1 MKSRAVCFEAPGRIR
16 HVDVDVPAP
25 ADDEVLVRTLYSGIS
40 AGTELLAYR
49 GEVDPQLPLDETLG
63 ALGGTFAYPF
73 RYGYSCVGHVEA
85 SARPER
91 RDALVFAFHP
101 HQERFVVPW
110 RDVVPL
116 QSVDPHAATLFPLLE
131 TAFQACLDAGPVY
144 GDPVVVSG
152 LGPLGL
158 LTAGL
163 LERAGARVIGAEPR
177 SWRREVAAAFGV
189 EAVSPEDLAAE
200 VATHSDGR
208 GVPLLVEASGRPEAL
223 ASGLSLLAHE
233 GTALVLSWYGTKE
246 VPLPLG
252 AAFHRRRL
260 TLRSTQ
266 VTSIPAAM
274 AGRWTVTRRRAAVR
288 ALLTTLPL
296 AALATHTFPFERAAD
311 AFAALDGGEEGLV
324 HAALCYG

>member
-1 MKSRAVCFEAPGRIR
+1 M
-16 HVDVDVPAP
+16 DVELPVP

-49 GEVDPQLPLDETLG
+49 GEVDPHLPLDETLG

-73 RYGYSCVGHVEA
+73 RYGYSCVGRVEA
-85 SARPER
+85 SAIPEH
-91 RDALVFAFHP
+91 RDAVVFAFHP

-116 QSVDPHAATLFPLLE
+116 QSADPRTATLFPLLE
-131 TAFQACLDAGPVY
+131 TAFQACLDAGQLY
-144 GDPVVVSG
+144 ADPVVVLG

-158 LTAGL
+158 LTAVL
-163 LERAGARVIGAEPR
+163 LARAGARVIGGEPR
-177 SWRREVAAAFGV
+177 SWRRDAAAAMGV
-189 EAVSPEDLAAE
+189 DAVSPDGLATE
-200 VATHSDGR
+200 VARHSGGR

-233 GTALVLSWYGTKE
+233 GIALVLSWYGTKE
-246 VPLPLG
+246 ARLPLG
-252 AAFHRRRL
+252 AEFHRRRL

-266 VTSIPAAM
+266 VSSIPAAM
-274 AGRWTVTRRRAAVR
+274 TDRWDVPRRRAAVR

-296 AALATHTFPFERAAD
+296 TALATHTFPFERAAD
-311 AFAALDGGEEGLV
+311 AYAALDRGEEGLV

>member
-1 MKSRAVCFEAPGRIR
+1 VKTRALSFEAPGRVG
-16 HVDVDVPAP
+16 HVDVEVPEP

-49 GEVDPQLPLDETLG
+49 GEVDPQLALDETLG
-63 ALGGTFAYPF
+63 TLGGTFAYPF
-73 RYGYSCVGHVEA
+73 RYGYSCVGRVEA
-85 SARPER
+85 SASREHHE
-91 RDALVFAFHP
+91 ALVFAFHP

-116 QSVDPHAATLFPLLE
+116 QSVDPRAATLFPLLE
-131 TAFQACLDAGPVY
+131 TAFQACLDAGPVFA
-144 GDPVVVSG
+144 DPVVVLG

-163 LERAGARVIGAEPR
+163 LGRAGARVIGAEPR
-177 SWRREVAAAFGV
+177 SWRRDAAAAFGV
-189 EAVSPEDLAAE
+189 EAVSPEGLGAE
-200 VATHSDGR
+200 VAKRSEGR
-208 GVPLLVEASGRPEAL
+208 GVALLVEASGHPDAL

-246 VPLPLG
+246 ARLPLG

-266 VTSIPAAM
+266 VSSIPAAM
-274 AGRWTVTRRRAAVR
+274 ADRWDVTRRRAAVR

-296 AALATHTFPFERAAD
+296 SALATHTFPFERAAD
-311 AFAALDGGEEGLV
+311 AYEALDRGEEGLV

>member
-1 MKSRAVCFEAPGRIR
+1 VKARALSFEAPRRVGY
-16 HVDVDVPAP
+16 VDVEVPAP
-25 ADDEVLVRTLYSGIS
+25 ADGEVLVRTLYSGIS
-40 AGTELLAYR
+40 AGTEMLAYR
-49 GEVDPQLPLDETLG
+49 GEVDPQLPLDDTLG
-63 ALGGTFAYPF
+63 ALGGTFTYPF
-73 RYGYSCVGHVEA
+73 RYGYSCVGRVEA
-85 SARPER
+85 SARPEQLE
-91 RDALVFAFHP
+91 ALVFAFHP

-116 QSVDPHAATLFPLLE
+116 QSVDPRPATLFPLLE
-131 TAFQACLDAGPVY
+131 TAFQACLDAGQVY
-144 GDPVVVSG
+144 AHPVVVMG

-163 LERAGARVIGAEPR
+163 LSRAGARVIGAEPR
-177 SWRREVAAAFGV
+177 SWRRGAAAAFGV
-189 EAVSPEDLAAE
+189 EAVSPDDLDAE
-200 VATHSDGR
+200 VAKQSEGR

-246 VPLPLG
+246 VSLPLG

-266 VTSIPAAM
+266 VSSIPAAM
-274 AGRWTVTRRRAAVR
+274 ADRWDVSRRRAAVR
-288 ALLTTLPL
+288 ALLTTVPL
-296 AALATHTFPFERAAD
+296 AALATHTFAFERAGD
-311 AFAALDGGEEGLV
+311 AYAALDRGEEGLV

>member
-1 MKSRAVCFEAPGRIR
+1 MKTRAVSFEAPARIR
-16 HVDVDVPAP
+16 HVDVELPAP
-25 ADDEVLVRTLYSGIS
+25 AHDEVVVRTLFSGIS

-49 GEVDPQLPLDETLG
+49 GEVDPQLPLDESIG
-63 ALGGTFAYPF
+63 SLGGTFEYPF
-73 RYGYSCVGHVEA
+73 RYGYSCVGRVEA
-85 SARPER
+85 SATPEH

-116 QSVDPHAATLFPLLE
+116 ESVDPRTATLFPLLE
-131 TAFQACLDAGPVY
+131 TAFQACLDAGQVY
-144 GDPVVVSG
+144 ADSVVVSG

-163 LERAGARVIGAEPR
+163 LARAGARVIGAEPR
-177 SWRREVAAAFGV
+177 LWRRDVAAAFGID
-189 EAVSPEDLAAE
+189 AVSPEELAAE
-200 VATHSDGR
+200 VARRSEGR

-223 ASGLSLLAHE
+223 ASGLPLLAHE

-246 VPLPLG
+246 VSLPLG

-274 AGRWTVTRRRAAVR
+274 ADRWNVTRRRAAVR

-296 AALATHTFPFERAAD
+296 QTLASHTFPFERAVD
-311 AFAALDGGEEGLV
+311 AFAALDRGEEGLV